1 MNLEKFCHYLPKLEL
16 HAHLNGSLSTD
27 TLKQLYKMQ
36 NSELGNYE
44 DVFMDTKDF
53 SSLDECFKV
62 FDIVHSLTV
71 TPEAIFHATYNT
83 IKEFQDDNVIY
94 LELRSTPRAIPE
106 KMSKQEY
113 IEAIIKAFELFC
125 NYRVCKIDFPNILL
139 KLLISVNRKQ
149 GYKAAQENIELAI
162 NFMKKYPQY
171 IVGLDLSG
179 DPMTGNIF
187 LKLLRKARMAGLKI
201 AAHCAEISNETEII
215 DILEFK
221 PDRLGHCTCIHPTL
235 RGTNKLFNLLI
246 NSKIP
251 VELCLTSN
259 VQCKTVPTYESHQ
272 FKYLFEVGHP
282 ICLSTDDKGIFHTSL
297 SQEYKIASST
307 FNLSREQLIK
317 LCLSSVQYA
326 FVTSEEK
333 EVLLSK
339 IKNFYRKEY
348 NIKD

>member
-1 MNLEKFCHYLPKLEL
+1 MNLEKFCHDLPKLEL
-16 HAHLNGSLSTD
+16 HAHLNGSLSAD
-27 TLKQLYKMQ
+27 TLKELYKMQ

-44 DVFMDTKDF
+44 DVFMDMKDF
-53 SSLDECFKV
+53 STLNECFKV
-62 FDIVHSLTV
+62 FDIIHLLTV

-113 IEAIIKAFELFC
+113 VEAIIKAFE
-125 NYRVCKIDFPNILL
+125 VCKIDFPNILV

-179 DPMTGNIF
+179 DPMTGSIF
-187 LKLLRKARMAGLKI
+187 LKLLKKARMAGLKI
-201 AAHCAEISNETEII
+201 AAHCAEVSNETEAI

-221 PDRLGHCTCIHPTL
+221 PDRLGHCTCVHPTL
-235 RGTNKLFNLLI
+235 QGTNKLFNLLI

-259 VQCKTVPTYESHQ
+259 VRCKTVPTYESHQ

-282 ICLSTDDKGIFHTSL
+282 ICLSTDDKGVFHTSL

-317 LCLSSVQYA
+317 LCLSSVQYV

-339 IKNFYRKEY
+339 IKNFYCKEY
-348 NIKD
+348 TIKD